1 MIEVELPDGSVAEFP
16 EGTDPGVIKSALQK
30 RFPKQAAPA
39 AQPANNESPLN
50 PYLRSID
57 SGINDSMVK
66 AVSGIKQLI
75 GQGGE
80 NDKLVAEQIKR
91 ERADDPHPNFRT
103 GGDIG
108 MSVATTALPG
118 TALSKSL
125 AARGISNPIANS
137 ALTSA
142 IQSLILNPAEQGD
155 SYLETMANKGKD
167 ALKAAAAGGLT
178 TGLLQGATKAV
189 TGLFRPTAEAEQL
202 MRQGVNPTLQQGA
215 ESKIGKFIG
224 ALTSGVT
231 KIKDRQGKEVME
243 AAARRVMPGQAV
255 DDLTSAELADEAI
268 QRIQRDYGAAYAG
281 KTFTLSNANR
291 AALNNVVSNARIRN
305 DSRQMAF
312 ESLESVF
319 PQTRNTLRMGAD
331 KMTEYRQVIQDQID
345 ALPGSTVQER
355 QAKQALIA
363 VKDKFDELVRNP
375 KFNPD
380 EMANLRNIDSRNFEA
395 KRLVEAADS
404 VGGQRNMRVEDLMG
418 AYKKLAPGTQFA
430 TEQAPAQAQLLGPAL
445 RTIGSEPTQHAA
457 RATMVAGAKLAG
469 GAAALKLAAPVA
481 APLYGIS
488 LAGQTAPGARFLF
501 GQQSWQPSFA
511 EMVRQVQPNFA
522 NLGAV
527 ETQK

>member
-1 MIEVELPDGSVAEFP
+1 MPVFIVTATDGKEYEVEGP
-16 EGTDPGVIKSALQK
+16 EGATQEQALAH
-30 RFPKQAAPA
+30 FKQNYKAPA
-39 AQPANNESPLN
+39 AKSEESPLN

-66 AVSGIKQLI
+66 MVSGVKQLI
-75 GQGGE
+75 GKGGE
-80 NDKLVAEQIKR
+80 DDRLVADQIKR

-103 GGDIG
+103 AGDIG
-108 MSVATTALPG
+108 MSVASTAVPG
-118 TALSKSL
+118 SKLSNALT
-125 AARGISNPIANS
+125 ARGLSNPIANS

-142 IQSLILNPAEQGD
+142 IQSLILNPAEQGAD
-155 SYLETMANKGKD
+155 YLETLANKGKD
-167 ALKAAAAGGLT
+167 ALKSAVAGGLT
-178 TGLLQGATKAV
+178 TGALQGV
-189 TGLFRPTAEAEQL
+189 TRALTGMFRPTPEAEQL

-215 ESKIGKFIG
+215 ESKVGKFIG

-231 KIKDRQGKEVME
+231 KIKDRQGKEVLQ

-255 DDLTSAELADEAI
+255 DDLNPAELADEAI
-268 QRIQRDYGAAYAG
+268 QRIQRDYNAAYAG
-281 KTFTLSNANR
+281 KTFTLSAANKT
-291 AALNNVVSNARIRN
+291 ALNNVVNNARIRN

-380 EMANLRNIDSRNFEA
+380 EMANLRNIDARNFEA

-404 VGGQRNMRVEDLMG
+404 VGGQRNMRIEDLMQ

-457 RATMVAGAKLAG
+457 RAAMVAGAKIAG
-469 GAAALKLAAPVA
+469 GAAAAKVAPLVA